1 MADID
6 PNVDSTEENAG
17 REVKRL
23 GMLVEQEARRVLSEA
38 QLEADPALI
47 AAGWERR
54 FIGDARQVKEAVE
67 LYSQLGF
74 EVHTEPVKVE
84 EMDDDCEGC
93 QVVVLLQFQTIYT
106 RKKRD

>member
-1 MADID
+1 MSD
-6 PNVDSTEENAG
+6 VDRQATSSEDDGSRDA
-17 REVKRL
+17 RRL
-23 GMLVEQEARRVLSEA
+23 GLIVEQEARRVLSEA
-38 QLEADPALI
+38 QLEADPALV

-67 LYSQLGF
+67 LYSHLGY